1 MYEHE
6 LRNFFK
12 QHKEHMMQLWRLKEI
27 PSRMVM
33 PMADS
38 VIFDRKQLAKLHCKQ
53 KIVNNEQ
60 SATEGEDELHR
71 ITEENPQKLLFSTD
85 RDH

>member
-38 VIFDRKQLAKLHCKQ
+38 VIFDRK
-53 KIVNNEQ
+53 
-60 SATEGEDELHR
+60 
-71 ITEENPQKLLFSTD
+71 
-85 RDH
+85 